1 MSVAVHIEELERFI
15 HEMSSHY
22 MGKEYANTREIS
34 FNPEILL
41 HFIPKM
47 GHRMSMET
55 PGMSMETPETH
66 RGMQNFR
73 MSTSVGP
80 INIKADPNVSHG
92 QALFITDKGYR
103 IAELPGRRMMSE
115 YDRVRGDRSTGI
127 EAVMGVSIDDSKED
141 AVKKKEKK
149 KTFLDDLKDV

>member
-1 MSVAVHIEELERFI
+1 MSVVAVHIEELERFI

-34 FNPEILL
+34 FHPEIWH
-41 HFIPKM
+41 HFISKM
-47 GHRMSMET
+47 GHR
-55 PGMSMETPETH
+55 MSMETPETH

-115 YDRVRGDRSTGI
+115 YDRVRGDRLTS
-127 EAVMGVSIDDSKED
+127 MPDMNFWSIDDSKED